1 MRVLGAEVF
10 YGPLLFH
17 PISFSLFFYS
27 PLDSRYSRVLIN
39 RVETVAA
46 CSVKLASLSF
56 PFLSTS
62 ANKMRWRSNRPLLY
76 LLLWSMKV
84 SDEWAWIF
92 WLPISSFF
100 LFASVVRGVIGS
112 EASVLYCRRT
122 SFFFAKREGILT
134 ALRYIPSLTN
144 KTPENRKNTCES
156 LEVLFFPISRIVIVF
171 VVTTFQTVPA

>member
-1 MRVLGAEVF
+1 MIYKDSIIVFSCGWSKQLRVLGAEVF

-112 EASVLYCRRT
+112 EA
-122 SFFFAKREGILT
+122 
-134 ALRYIPSLTN
+134 
-144 KTPENRKNTCES
+144 
-156 LEVLFFPISRIVIVF
+156 LFF
-171 VVTTFQTVPA
+171 TVDTLHFFLRKGKVY